1 MGRIIYRCTDRGACG
16 SNVLDGINEYVIGYY
31 NDNGERKRVFVPYF
45 LIDQEFDTNIM
56 DYPDVVVFNKEYVEL
71 IDFEKYFDYF
81 KPICD
86 LEDYEP
92 VEYNDCVKYNSDDYI
107 RLHLRSGDAVE
118 YCFKKIGSKYSM
130 LQVLD
135 EIKNQIYNISLD
147 DEEFIEDIIEQL
159 TPIANSNFTAMI
171 DDYDTFR
178 YDEEDREKMSTIAKK
193 QILYLEKVSKLSYDR
208 DYLYNAID
216 DIVLCL
222 ESKYEKDF

>member
-1 MGRIIYRCTDRGACG
+1 M
-16 SNVLDGINEYVIGYY
+16 N
-31 NDNGERKRVFVPYF
+31 
-45 LIDQEFDTNIM
+45 
-56 DYPDVVVFNKEYVEL
+56 YPDAIVFNKEYFEL

-92 VEYNDCVKYNSDDYI
+92 VEYNDCVKYNSNDYI
-107 RLHLRSGDAVE
+107 RLHLRSGDVVE

-135 EIKNQIYNISLD
+135 EIKNQIYNIGLD
-147 DEEFIEDIIEQL
+147 DEEMIEDIIEQL
-159 TPIANSNFTAMI
+159 TPIANGTFTAMI
-171 DDYDTFR
+171 DDYDIFR
-178 YDEEDREKMSTIAKK
+178 YTEEDREEMSMIAKK